1 MPPFDYIASITDR
14 YQRLGYQTYRW
25 FRAEEPPAFVPL
37 SKPLSECKLGVVSTA
52 GVYVKGQVAYCYKDD
67 ISFRAIPKSTP
78 VSEIRFSH
86 ITENYL
92 PDARR
97 DANCVF
103 PIEPLRR
110 LEAEGVV
117 GQVAD
122 ELFSCMGGIYSQR
135 RVREELI
142 PALTAEFA
150 RQEVD
155 VVLLVPL

>member
-67 ISFRAIPKSTP
+67 TSFRAIPKSTP

-122 ELFSCMGGIYSQR
+122 ELFSGMGGIYSQR